1 METSNLLGNSTKKTD
16 PPMKIRLAQRFI
28 LLPLIFL
35 AMISAVGAQTT
46 FSNAGAI
53 TINDNATATPYPS
66 TIVVSGLSLV
76 TNVTVTLNGVTH
88 NFPDDIGILLV
99 GPTGIKV
106 DLMTDA
112 GGGSLLGP
120 PDPTS
125 LVNVTFT
132 FSDAAATGVP
142 DEGPILNGMSYKPT
156 AGVVSGLSNTHP
168 ANFAAP
174 APAGPYSTLLSS
186 FNGTNP
192 NGTWSLYVDDDTAVD
207 GGTIANGWSLT
218 ITAAAVP
225 EPSTWMLLG
234 LGLFGMV
241 GLSYIRRRQRA
252 A

>member
-1 METSNLLGNSTKKTD
+1 MKKA
-16 PPMKIRLAQRFI
+16 PHRGVPWCFSV
-28 LLPLIFL
+28 LPLTFL
-35 AMISAVGAQTT
+35 ALAVTSSVLAQTT
-46 FSNAGAI
+46 FSNTGAI
-53 TINDNATATPYPS
+53 TINDNAPATPYPS
-66 TIVVSGLSLV
+66 AIAVSGLSGTITDV
-76 TNVTVTLNGVTH
+76 NVTLNGMTH
-88 NFPDDIGILLV
+88 NFPDDVGILLV

-112 GGGSLLGP
+112 GGGSLAGP

-132 FSDAAATGVP
+132 FDDAAATGVP

-156 AGVVSGLSNTHP
+156 AGAVSGLSNTHP
-168 ANFAAP
+168 ANFPAP

-207 GGTIANGWSLT
+207 GGSIATGWSLT
-218 ITAAAVP
+218 ITAAIP
-225 EPSTWMLLG
+225 EPSTWMLLS
-234 LGLFGMV
+234 LGLVGMV
-241 GLSYIRRRQRA
+241 ALTYARAGKRA